1 MTVESPPRGKMGRR
15 KLLVDREV
23 QLRVVIFVLTFMV
36 ITSIFVSLAT
46 FNSVWSMLVN
56 HLVSANE
63 KNLIQIF
70 DITFKTF
77 ALRITLITIFLAILA
92 GLGMLIVSHRIA
104 GPVYRMTQVLKELQ
118 EGKTPSFSLRKGD
131 SLSTLMDQIKNFG
144 TTHINLVNAS
154 KRVLEIWNK
163 TQVQD
168 ISLSMALKDL
178 EECFQS
184 QIKTQQNKESGK

>member
-1 MTVESPPRGKMGRR
+1 MGRR
-15 KLLVDREV
+15 KLLVDSEV
-23 QLRVVIFVLTFMV
+23 QLRAVIYVLIFMV

-63 KNLIQIF
+63 KNLTQIF
-70 DITFKTF
+70 HITFKTF

-144 TTHINLVNAS
+144 TAHINLVNAS

-184 QIKTQQNKESGK
+184 QIKTQQNKESEK

>member
-1 MTVESPPRGKMGRR
+1 MGRR
-15 KLLVDREV
+15 KLLVDREI
-23 QLRVVIFVLTFMV
+23 QFRAVIYVLLFMV
-36 ITSIFVSLAT
+36 ITSILVSLTT

-63 KNLIQIF
+63 KNLTQIF

-118 EGKTPSFSLRKGD
+118 EGKTPSFTLRKGD
-131 SLSTLMDQIKNFG
+131 SLSTLMEEIKNFG

-154 KRVLEIWNK
+154 KRVLEIWNR

-168 ISLSMALKDL
+168 ISLNIALKDL
-178 EECFQS
+178 EECFQH
-184 QIKTQQNKESGK
+184 QIKKEQNEQSEKT